1 MIGKTRQILYNK
13 PLIYLYNPCALRFGC
28 RLLWG
33 CSLDELIKLYNNNIS
48 ANHLDIGIGTGYFLD
63 KCNFPEPNPRLA
75 LMDLNKTCLKIA
87 AKRLSRYRPEI
98 YQRNILEPLD
108 IDTTKFDS
116 IGILNVL
123 HCLPGDMEHKATAFE
138 NIKSMLNPGGIVFG
152 STILGKGIRNSIM
165 ATLALT
171 VSNVIG
177 TMSNRGDGLEGLQ
190 SSLSKH
196 FSESR
201 IDLVGNE
208 AIFRAKLPMI

>member
-1 MIGKTRQILYNK
+1 
-13 PLIYLYNPCALRFGC
+13 
-28 RLLWG
+28 
-33 CSLDELIKLYNNNIS
+33 
-48 ANHLDIGIGTGYFLD
+48 
-63 KCNFPEPNPRLA
+63 
-75 LMDLNKTCLKIA
+75 MDLNKTCLKIA

-138 NIKSMLNPGGIVFG
+138 NIKSMLNPGGVVFG
-152 STILGKGIRNSIM
+152 STILGKGISNSIT

-177 TMSNRGDGLEGLQ
+177 TMSNRGDDLEGLQ
-190 SSLSKH
+190 INLSKH

-208 AIFRAKLPMI
+208 AIFRAKLPII